1 MTFNLH
7 HQNQLHRPISVV
19 IVGSGAAG
27 VFAAAAIKLNCPNV
41 SVTIV
46 HDPNTPYIG
55 VGESIGFYF
64 RPFMQKYLHFR
75 DDLEWMPQTNSTYKL
90 GIVHHGFNPAQPNH
104 IQAFPY
110 QVSHNILH
118 SSIVNAY
125 SHNLHPTVGRLQ
137 TDNDLDKFTL
147 VDLWMHLYAKGLR
160 SLPQRESDLSE
171 MFWYIYHGTMPRTGT
186 VDSRKT
192 NCSVTFHIN
201 ADYVKDFIF
210 AKRCVPAGVNLIS
223 KKVVDT
229 VVNDNGI
236 QHLVCDDQSV
246 ISGDLFIDCTG
257 FRRLLASKLDFKW
270 IKVAEEFNDSAIV
283 GQGPNKDGRKII
295 TTNYTE
301 HHAMDHGWLFSIP
314 LPQRSGNGYV
324 FNSRIVSDPEKLV
337 DEYNQKFPHKAGSIK
352 KLIKWDPGHY
362 EKYFVKNCITL
373 GISQGFFDPYDA
385 NNFSVSFKYIESIVD
400 NLKADNE
407 RTFGWREQFNQWTAH
422 YTSDV
427 YFRIQT
433 GLWCAPKDNTVYWK
447 ILNNAARRERLHD
460 RIRDT
465 ILGDDRKVNYP
476 NYAYSHGLF
485 FNHAMY
491 YDIDVAPRLLPID
504 AQTEQLALNFFNY
517 FSTKNQIQAQ
527 AAEKIDTF
535 YSKLYNVSYE

>member
-1 MTFNLH
+1 MSPNID
-7 HQNQLHRPISVV
+7 QPQQSHRPIKVV

-55 VGESIGFYF
+55 VGESVGFYF
-64 RPFMQKYLHFR
+64 RPFMQNYLHFKN
-75 DDLEWMPQTNSTYKL
+75 DFEWMPQTHSTYKL
-90 GIVHHGFNPAQPNH
+90 GIVHYGFNPSQPKH

-110 QVSHNILH
+110 QVSHNILA

-125 SHNLHPTVGRLQ
+125 SHSLSPEINRLVTGNNIDQ
-137 TDNDLDKFTL
+137 YSL
-147 VDLWMHLYAKGLR
+147 VDVWMHLYTRGLR
-160 SLPQRESDLSE
+160 DLHQRESDLSE
-171 MFWYIYHGTMPRTGT
+171 MFWYIYYGTIPQPGHC
-186 VDSRKT
+186 DNRKFIS
-192 NCSVTFHIN
+192 SVSCHIN
-201 ADYVKDFIF
+201 ADYAKDFILEN
-210 AKRCVPAGVNLIS
+210 RCVPAGVQIIA
-223 KKVVDT
+223 KKVIDT

-236 QHLVCDDQSV
+236 QHLVCEDQSI

-257 FRRLLASKLDFKW
+257 FRRLLANKLDFKW
-270 IKVAEEFNDSAIV
+270 RKVAEEFNDSAIV
-283 GQGPNKDGRKII
+283 GQGPNHDGRKII

-324 FNSRIVSDPEKLV
+324 FNSRISSDPEKII
-337 DEYNQKFPHKAGSIK
+337 DEFNKKFPHKTGAIK
-352 KLIKWDPGHY
+352 RVIKWDPGHY

-400 NLKADNE
+400 NLKADQA
-407 RTFGWREQFNQWTAH
+407 RTFEWREQFNHWTAH
-422 YTSDV
+422 YTNDV

-433 GLWCAPKDNTVYWK
+433 GLWCAPKNDTEYWK
-447 ILNNAARRERLHD
+447 ILNRAAKRENLHE

-465 ILGDDRKVNYP
+465 VLGHDRKINVK

-491 YDIDVAPRLLPID
+491 YGINIAPRLLPID

-535 YSKLYNVSYE
+535 YSKLYNIPYE